1 MREAK
6 VMGKTILLLSLLI
19 LAAACVSL
27 TPPAFSQE
35 FPHIEARKTIT
46 PSKAAQGS
54 NVEITITLRGAGGMI
69 LTPVDVALV
78 MDRSGSMQG
87 TKIEDAKK
95 AAKAFLNYNDER
107 DRVALIS
114 YSSDLKVGELVYMN
128 EEGKNTLKA
137 SIDAMRAWG
146 STDIYDALVAA
157 MDLLLASPRSN
168 APPVIVLLSDGL
180 HNWPTLL
187 PDSAFQALAAD
198 AKNQGVIIY
207 TIGLGGD
214 ADHNRLRLIAETTGA
229 SYYFAPTSDQL
240 QAIYEE
246 IARKLSFAGTNIE
259 ITETIPP
266 YMTYN
271 NDASKPPASQTGDGG
286 LILKWKLGH
295 LKVGEEWEVT
305 YTARAGL
312 AVESN
317 DQTIQ
322 TKVEY
327 ITAEAASAIINLP
340 PGLIYHDIRVS
351 NFTVEPPVVY
361 QGELVNITVSLV
373 NQGLIQ
379 DRVELRTVYDDTVLD
394 TRTVTLGA
402 GESKTIEFNWNTSG
416 VEGSVEGTKY
426 NVTVIADPE
435 ATIWETNRED
445 NQMTRELEVKVLPEN
460 VWWIIIVFI
469 IVTIITVGGI
479 TYAKMRPAEVSY
491 NCPSCGGALRY
502 DRVRREWYCTRCG
515 RRYRTRT

>member
-1 MREAK
+1 
-6 VMGKTILLLSLLI
+6 
-19 LAAACVSL
+19 
-27 TPPAFSQE
+27 
-35 FPHIEARKTIT
+35 
-46 PSKAAQGS
+46 
-54 NVEITITLRGAGGMI
+54 
-69 LTPVDVALV
+69 
-78 MDRSGSMQG
+78 
-87 TKIEDAKK
+87 
-95 AAKAFLNYNDER
+95 
-107 DRVALIS
+107 
-114 YSSDLKVGELVYMN
+114 
-128 EEGKNTLKA
+128 
-137 SIDAMRAWG
+137 
-146 STDIYDALVAA
+146 TDIYDALVAA

-168 APPVIVLLSDGL
+168 APPVIVLLTDGL

-246 IARKLSFAGTNIE
+246 IASKLAFAGTNIE

-271 NDASKPPASQTGDGG
+271 NDASKPPASQAGDGG

-361 QGELVNITVSLV
+361 QGELVNITVSIV

-402 GESKTIEFNWNTSG
+402 GESKTIEFHWNTSD
-416 VEGSVEGTKY
+416 VEGSVEGKKY
-426 NVTVIADPE
+426 NVTVTADPE
-435 ATIWETNRED
+435 ATIWETNRDD
-445 NQMTRELEVKVLPEN
+445 NQMTRQLEVKVQPET

-491 NCPSCGGALRY
+491 NCPSCGGPLRY
-502 DRVRREWYCTRCG
+502 DRVRGEWYCTRCG
-515 RRYRTRT
+515 G

>member
-1 MREAK
+1 MRENK
-6 VMGKTILLLSLLI
+6 VMRKTILLLSLLI
-19 LAAACVSL
+19 LATACVSW
-27 TPPAFSQE
+27 TPPASSQE

-54 NVEITITLRGAGGMI
+54 DVEVTITLRGAGGMI
-69 LTPVDVALV
+69 LTPVDVALI

-87 TKIEDAKK
+87 KKIEDAKK
-95 AAKAFLNYNDER
+95 AAKAFLAFTDER

-114 YSSDLKVGELVYMN
+114 YSSDVVVGELAYMN
-128 EEGKNTLKA
+128 EDGKNALKA

-168 APPVIVLLSDGL
+168 APPVIILMTDGL

-187 PDSAFQALAAD
+187 PDSAFQTLAAS
-198 AKNQGVIIY
+198 AKSKDIIIY

-214 ADHNRLRLIAETTGA
+214 ADINRLRLIAETTGA
-229 SYYFAPTSDQL
+229 TFYFAPTSDEL

-246 IARKLSFAGTNIE
+246 IGSKLAFAGTNIE

-317 DQTIQ
+317 DQTVQ
-322 TKVEY
+322 TRVEY
-327 ITAEAASAIINLP
+327 ITLKQP
-340 PGLIYHDIRVS
+340 
-351 NFTVEPPVVY
+351 
-361 QGELVNITVSLV
+361 
-373 NQGLIQ
+373 
-379 DRVELRTVYDDTVLD
+379 
-394 TRTVTLGA
+394 
-402 GESKTIEFNWNTSG
+402 
-416 VEGSVEGTKY
+416 
-426 NVTVIADPE
+426 
-435 ATIWETNRED
+435 
-445 NQMTRELEVKVLPEN
+445 
-460 VWWIIIVFI
+460 
-469 IVTIITVGGI
+469 
-479 TYAKMRPAEVSY
+479 RPS
-491 NCPSCGGALRY
+491 
-502 DRVRREWYCTRCG
+502 
-515 RRYRTRT
+515 